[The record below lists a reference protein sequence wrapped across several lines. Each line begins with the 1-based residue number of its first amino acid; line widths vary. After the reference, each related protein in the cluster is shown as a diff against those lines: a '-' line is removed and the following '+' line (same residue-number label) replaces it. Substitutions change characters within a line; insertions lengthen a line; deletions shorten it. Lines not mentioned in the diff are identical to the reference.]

1 MQKNIKIYE
10 NKMLAERIRTLMGK
24 HRITLVDMAKATGCA
39 VSTASTWRRGRM
51 PRKQS
56 TLEKLAT
63 LLHVSPD
70 YLLGKSNIIF
80 SNEIPSNPQNKK
92 LQSEIEQIFAKI
104 LENANGQP
112 KKLEQLKDALIKI
125 SDTI

>member
-1 MQKNIKIYE
+1 
-10 NKMLAERIRTLMGK
+10 MLAERIRTLMGK
-24 HRITLVDMAKATGCA
+24 HQITLVDIAKATGCA

-56 TLEKLAT
+56 TLEKIAN
-63 LLHVSPD
+63 LLNVSPD

-80 SNEIPSNPQNKK
+80 SNETPSNPQNKK

-125 SDTI
+125 SDKI